1 MGAALLFKLL
11 GWFGGDIF
19 GKIVEGVAG
28 YFRQKAND
36 DLARF
41 QAGIAA
47 DTQIALTRIN
57 AEVEAR
63 KVQAQIL
70 EADRG
75 WRVTA
80 WIRPLLVYPCVF
92 HFGAI
97 VIDSIPFW
105 TPFGPHVTGSWQI
118 AKLPA
123 PYDLYEQAIILSFF
137 IARPFE
143 KAARVFSAGRA

>member
-1 MGAALLFKLL
+1 MGALVFRLL
-11 GWFGGDIF
+11 GFFGGDIF
-19 GKIVEGVAG
+19 GRIVESVAA
-28 YFRQKAND
+28 YFRQKASD

-41 QAGIAA
+41 QTGVAA
-47 DTQIALTRIN
+47 DTQIAMAHLN
-57 AEVEAR
+57 AEIEAR

-70 EADRG
+70 AADRG
-75 WRVTA
+75 WGVTA
-80 WIRPLLVYPCVF
+80 WIRPLLVYPCVI

-105 TPFGPHVTGSWQI
+105 TPFGAHVTGSWQI

-143 KAARVFSAGRA
+143 KAARIFSARRP

>member
-1 MGAALLFKLL
+1 VGALLFKLI

-19 GKIVEGVAG
+19 GKIVDGVAA

-41 QAGIAA
+41 QTGVGA
-47 DTQIALTRIN
+47 DTQIALARLN
-57 AEVEAR
+57 AEIEAR

-70 EADRG
+70 AADRG

-80 WIRPLLVYPCVF
+80 WIRPLLVYPCVI

-105 TPFGPHVTGSWQI
+105 TPFGVHETGAWQI

-143 KAARVFSAGRA
+143 KAARIFSAGKS

>member
-1 MGAALLFKLL
+1 VAGLLFKLFGFL
-11 GWFGGDIF
+11 GGDIF
-19 GKIVEGVAG
+19 GKIVDGVAR
-28 YFRQKAND
+28 YFERKAND
-36 DLARF
+36 DLSRF
-41 QAGIAA
+41 QTGVASDTKIAMA
-47 DTQIALTRIN
+47 RLN
-57 AEVEAR
+57 AEIEAR

-70 EADRG
+70 AADRG

-80 WIRPLLVYPCVF
+80 WIRPLLVYPCVV

-105 TPFGPHVTGSWQI
+105 TPFGTHAVGSWEI

-123 PYDLYEQAIILSFF
+123 PYDMYEQAIILSFF

-143 KAARVFSAGRA
+143 KAARLFSAGRT